1 MGLGGSVG
9 GGYVHGHS
17 ISQGQGSHLMQ
28 GKSSAAS
35 EGLEYPPQLVPLLD
49 GEHHTDE
56 LCTKFEVGWPLL
68 ERWLELIGGGEIENE
83 GGKVVIIY
91 R

>member
-1 MGLGGSVG
+1 MLGHGFGSA
-9 GGYVHGHS
+9 
-17 ISQGQGSHLMQ
+17 GSGSAGVQ
-28 GKSSAAS
+28 GKTGPGG
-35 EGLEYPPQLVPLLD
+35 GLEYPPQLIPLLD

-68 ERWLELIGGGEIENE
+68 ERWLELVGGGEIGSEE
-83 GGKVVIIY
+83 GKIVIVY